1 METIIV
7 YPKNQDQLVAFIAV
21 AKAMKVEFET
31 SKKSI
36 TIESPYNAQFVA
48 KIKKGDEEIKNG
60 EFVKIAVEDLWK
72 KP

>member
-21 AKAMKVEFET
+21 AKAMKVEFKT

-36 TIESPYNAQFVA
+36 TIESPYNAKFVS
-48 KIKKGDEEIKNG
+48 KIKKGNEAI
-60 EFVKIAVEDLWK
+60 DLWK
-72 KP
+72 